1 MLFGQKKES
10 KGIRILIADD
20 NEVDRTLIE
29 KTLEKEGYA
38 VIKAE
43 NGQQAMDLAQSQ
55 KPDVIVL
62 DCEMPVMGG
71 VEALQHLRTNLE
83 TKDIPVIFL
92 TSVDTPR
99 NIVDCFDLEAA
110 NYLSKPLTPKFLLSE
125 IAMILEEKE
134 EE

>member
-71 VEALQHLRTNLE
+71 
-83 TKDIPVIFL
+83 
-92 TSVDTPR
+92 
-99 NIVDCFDLEAA
+99 
-110 NYLSKPLTPKFLLSE
+110 
-125 IAMILEEKE
+125 
-134 EE
+134 